1 MGLGKTVQIIG
12 LLAAIQKKGGNDL
25 DLKLLQQKR
34 RRIAQEL
41 EDMQKREEDALLQGL
56 PIPPSN
62 KEEMF
67 DDAKKSG
74 RILVIVPASVVT
86 NWQNEFK
93 AWGHFGVAVYE
104 GQNRRDALERV
115 RDGRD
120 EILVV
125 GKPLFTKV
133 KTDFPH
139 INQLEWRLVICDEMH
154 EYKGHRTNGHKCLE
168 ELRNKSMCPVIGL
181 TGTVVQNNCACPS
194 FLCWMIVPIFV
205 CDHHPILTC
214 SFSLYTFLHRRGA
227 AYPCYFGS
235 AWAYRRQK
243 DIYGSDRK
251 ASHEHAVSFL

>member
-41 EDMQKREEDALLQGL
+41 EDMRKKKEDALLQNL
-56 PIPPSN
+56 PIPLSS

-67 DDAKKSG
+67 ADAKKSG
-74 RILVIVPASVVT
+74 RILVVVPASVIT

-93 AWGHFGVAVYE
+93 TWGHFGVAVYE
-104 GQNRRDALERV
+104 GQNRSDALERV

-133 KTDFPH
+133 KTDFPQ
-139 INQLEWRLVICDEMH
+139 INQLDWRLVICDEMH
-154 EYKGHRTNGHKCLE
+154 EYKGYKTNGHKCLQH
-168 ELRNKSMCPVIGL
+168 LRNKSKCPVIGL
-181 TGTVVQNNCACPS
+181 TGTLVQNNCACFRFS
-194 FLCWMIVPIFV
+194 LLEVVPIL
-205 CDHHPILTC
+205 CL
-214 SFSLYTFLHRRGA
+214 
-227 AYPCYFGS
+227 
-235 AWAYRRQK
+235 
-243 DIYGSDRK
+243 
-251 ASHEHAVSFL
+251 